1 MSKEKIIQF
10 LEEMIE
16 ALTFKRIAL
25 LSLLASVTIAML
37 SVYENRTAMFAALY
51 KTAVIPSV
59 VKWDLSAESQD
70 RLKGL
75 TKSGLIGALLLS
87 DVDLKRNQR
96 TIKFH
101 YIKDSKLAEDGA
113 LIISKLIPQALF
125 DIDSKNTDQMVS
137 MLNNEFKCV
146 PAKDTSMVRFIP
158 NFTKYY
164 STVCRLAVPPFF
176 GEFVG
181 YITVMLVRAPDEHEF
196 DSLKIELNRVAVE
209 IYLRDITKKRL

>member
-25 LSLLASVTIAML
+25 LSLLASITIAML
-37 SVYENRTAMFAALY
+37 SVYENRTAVFAAMY
-51 KTAVIPSV
+51 KTAVIPAT
-59 VKWDLSAESQD
+59 VKWDLSTESQD
-70 RLKGL
+70 RLKEL
-75 TKSGLIGALLLS
+75 TRAGLIGALLLS

-101 YIKDSKLAEDGA
+101 YIKDSRAAEEA
-113 LIISKLIPQALF
+113 AIVLSKLIPQALF

-146 PAKDTSMVRFIP
+146 PAKDTSMTRFLP

-176 GEFVG
+176 GEFIG
-181 YITVMLVRAPDEHEF
+181 YITIILVRPPTEHEF
-196 DSLKIELNRVAVE
+196 DALKIELNRVAVD